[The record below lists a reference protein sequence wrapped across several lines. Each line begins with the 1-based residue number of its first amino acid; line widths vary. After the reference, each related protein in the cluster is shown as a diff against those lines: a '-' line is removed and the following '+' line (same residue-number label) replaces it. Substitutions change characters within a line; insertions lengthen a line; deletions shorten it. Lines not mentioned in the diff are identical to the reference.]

1 MFFSEIEKCEHH
13 TPMRTYK
20 ARKVAGARIKGKI
33 TKFEDLNRTGES
45 YLKGIYR
52 DFLIKKV

>member
-1 MFFSEIEKCEHH
+1 
-13 TPMRTYK
+13 MRTYK